1 MNTQTNDNTILQNNI
16 NQLLKEDI
24 SKNRNDL
31 SQETLIEGNSKE
43 DSQKIITD
51 ANNYFLVKILS
62 PEVKENEQK
71 KREHKDKLIE
81 LIENFLKVQL
91 KILVGLIFI
100 TLVTIF
106 LFHFLQNDFEIEY
119 FKLVIG
125 IVGVYI
131 TSVVVEL
138 IAMLKYVVENVF
150 DTSITKLV
158 ELFRTNYNDNRK
170 EWEEN

>member
-138 IAMLKYVVENVF
+138 IAMLKYVVEMYLIHLLLN
-150 DTSITKLV
+150 
-158 ELFRTNYNDNRK
+158 
-170 EWEEN
+170 